1 VRAVAA
7 GYAAVEGNCLQQLP
21 IGQLEL
27 KINNKVLKSF
37 IKLVIIYSLS
47 SLKKYFN

>member
-1 VRAVAA
+1 MRAVAA
-7 GYAAVEGNCLQQLP
+7 GYAAVEGNCCKQLP

-37 IKLVIIYSLS
+37 IKLVIIY
-47 SLKKYFN
+47 